1 MAQLSLM
8 HNSAKENR
16 TSSSKVVPLPRWTWH
31 AWRRVLVLTA
41 IGFLLGRAN
50 IEHVVSPFGLAYF
63 AVLSEV
69 AGRKKAWPAYF
80 AIAGSFT
87 EGGVLGAIT
96 MLVELVLYRVVR
108 RYVFRKKSPDLHYIP
123 ITAGVVSLVAKL
135 AMIGTVWT
143 GYDVLVAL
151 AEAALVTILSLIFI
165 QCMSLFVGQE
175 HTRTLKYEQII
186 SVVILVASVVMG
198 FSGLSVKGVALSGIA
213 IDWIVLVMTCGGI
226 GVGVAGAIVVSMLS
240 LLNHEASLSTVAI
253 LGFAAL
259 LGGLLRDTNRF
270 FVSFSFVLSTTVLTA
285 TYAHS
290 IHTLLLTLLTSA
302 IASVLYF
309 ATPKRLENELRT
321 YVPGTREHTQSE
333 RERVQRVNALLT
345 EKIHEVSQVFEELSN
360 SFQDTGENEYV
371 AAQQLVTQIV
381 SATSQSVCTL
391 CPRRAKCWDKES
403 MQTYHA
409 MANTLRNIESAGGR
423 RANPSKEM
431 KERCIRI
438 DPLMSTLRYNLDVT
452 NRDAK
457 WMKKLREQRTLLS
470 AQLSGVASVVRGMAM
485 ELEEGHKS
493 SLSEEEQIIAALEQL
508 GLYVDDVHI
517 VSLEPGKVEIEVTQ
531 PTEGAYENSSR
542 MIAPLLSGILGEHIS
557 VSQVHQQVEGGPCTS
572 VFASARLFRVNTA
585 VATVAR
591 DGRIVSGDT
600 YTSVDLGN
608 GRHAVAVSD
617 GMGNGE
623 RAKRES
629 KAAIDLLKKL
639 MKAGFDEKLAIRT
652 VNSTLLLRS
661 RDEMFTTL
669 DMALVDLFNAK
680 ADFLKIG
687 SAPSYVKRG
696 SEVVEITGDN
706 VPIGILQDIEVQS
719 IEHQLQAGD
728 ILVLMSDGL
737 YDAPPHSYDRESWLR
752 SAIAK
757 LETTDPQ
764 EIADTLIETAV
775 RMNHGTIR
783 DDMTVVVAVVEHQ
796 EQEWA
801 AIKLPSVPSLRKAAK
816 RRRGA

>member
-8 HNSAKENR
+8 HNSATDNR
-16 TSSSKVVPLPRWTWH
+16 TSSQVVPLPRWTWH

-69 AGRKKAWPAYF
+69 AGRKRAWPAYL
-80 AIAGSFT
+80 AIAGSYT
-87 EGGVLGAIT
+87 VGGTLAAIT
-96 MLVELVLYRVVR
+96 MLVELLLYRVAR
-108 RYVFRKKSPDLHYIP
+108 RYVFRKKSPDLHFIP
-123 ITAGVVSLVAKL
+123 ITAGIVSLVAKL

-143 GYDVLVAL
+143 KYDVLIAL
-151 AEAALVTILSLIFI
+151 AQAALVTILSLIFI
-165 QCMSLFVGQE
+165 QCMSLFIGQE

-198 FSGLSVKGVALSGIA
+198 FSGLEIKGVALSGVA
-213 IDWIVLVMTCGGI
+213 VDWIVLVMTCAGI
-226 GVGVAGAIVVSMLS
+226 GVGAAGAIVVSMLT
-240 LLNHEASLSTVAI
+240 LLNHQASLSQVAI

-270 FVSFSFVLSTTVLTA
+270 FVSVSFVLSTTVLTA
-285 TYAHS
+285 TYAYNV
-290 IHTLLLTLLTSA
+290 HTLLVGLLTA
-302 IASVLYF
+302 GIASVLYF
-309 ATPKRLENELRT
+309 MTPKRLENELRT

-345 EKIHEVSQVFEELSN
+345 EKIHEVSQVFDELSK
-360 SFQDTGENEYV
+360 SFSDTGETEYA

-381 SATSQSVCTL
+381 SATSQHVCAL
-391 CPRRAKCWDKES
+391 CPRKAKCWDKES

-423 RANPSKEM
+423 RANASPEM
-431 KERCIRI
+431 KERCIRL
-438 DPLMSTLRYNLDVT
+438 DPLMSTLRYNLDIT

-470 AQLSGVASVVRGMAM
+470 AQLSGVASAVRGMAIEM
-485 ELEEGHKS
+485 DEDHKS
-493 SLSEEEQIIAALEQL
+493 SLSDEEQIIAALEQL

-531 PTEGAYENSSR
+531 PTEGAYENSAR

-557 VSQVHQQVEGGPCTS
+557 VAQVQQQHEGGPCTS
-572 VFASARLFRVNTA
+572 VFASARLFQVNTA

-600 YTSVDLGN
+600 HTSVDLGN
-608 GRHAVAVSD
+608 GRYAVAVSD

-623 RAKRES
+623 RANRES

-669 DMALVDLFNAK
+669 DMALIDLFNAK
-680 ADFLKIG
+680 ADFLKVG
-687 SAPSYVKRG
+687 SAPSYIKRG
-696 SEVVEITGDN
+696 NEVIEITGDN

-719 IEHQLQAGD
+719 IEHQLRAGD

-737 YDAPPHSYDRESWLR
+737 YDAPPHNYDSETWLR
-752 SAIAK
+752 SVIAK
-757 LETTDPQ
+757 LETTNPQ
-764 EIADTLIETAV
+764 DIADTLIETAV
-775 RMNHGTIR
+775 RMNHGAIR
-783 DDMTVVVAVVEHQ
+783 DDMTVVVAVVEHR

-801 AIKLPSVPSLRKAAK
+801 AIKLPSVPSLRKPMK
-816 RRRGA
+816 RRGA